1 MSRFFCLVIKAFN
14 MKIKSNL
21 LLFLLLILIPFLSW
35 LFLDYGLD
43 FRKKSF
49 EEMTLNE
56 LLADTLFA
64 DYGIQLKDKI
74 TFIDLDGS
82 EEVINGI
89 YTQFKKAPNFQLL
102 TSKRSIVEDENVDN
116 VFFISGDTIKDIIK
130 RDILDGQQYS
140 LIDGDAQMR
149 NVYKDDTQKG
159 NMVKHIA
166 TLLPFVDKNTRRR
179 DGKQ

>member
-1 MSRFFCLVIKAFN
+1 
-14 MKIKSNL
+14 
-21 LLFLLLILIPFLSW
+21 LFLLLVLIPFLSW

-49 EEMTLNE
+49 DEMSLNE
-56 LLADTLFA
+56 LLADTLFQ

-74 TFIDLDGS
+74 TFVDLDGS
-82 EEVINGI
+82 DEVVKGV
-89 YTQFKKAPNFQLL
+89 YEQFKKAPNFQLL
-102 TSKRSIVEDENVDN
+102 TTKRFIGVDENIEN
-116 VFFISGDTIKDIIK
+116 VFLIGGDTIRAILSKDV
-130 RDILDGQQYS
+130 LNGHQYS

-149 NVYKDDTQKG
+149 NVYKDDSEKG

-179 DGKQ
+179 DGK